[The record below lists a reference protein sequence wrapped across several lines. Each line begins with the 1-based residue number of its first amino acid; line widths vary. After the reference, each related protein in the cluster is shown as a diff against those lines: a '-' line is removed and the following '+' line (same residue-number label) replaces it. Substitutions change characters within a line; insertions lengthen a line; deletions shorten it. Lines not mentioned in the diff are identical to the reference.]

1 MRAVSK
7 PILPCHCCSYH
18 IKAFFLIYYL
28 NRPAV
33 PIYLFDM
40 IKRKKIVNDNFINL
54 NRSLE
59 RTNQNADLIQII
71 IEPKLTLSLPRSH

>member
-1 MRAVSK
+1 MRVVSK
-7 PILPCHCCSYH
+7 LILPVSLL
-18 IKAFFLIYYL
+18 FLPHYDL

-71 IEPKLTLSLPRSH
+71 IEPK

>member
-1 MRAVSK
+1 MRVVSK
-7 PILPCHCCSYH
+7 LILPVSLL
-18 IKAFFLIYYL
+18 FLPYYDL

>member
-1 MRAVSK
+1 MRVVSK
-7 PILPCHCCSYH
+7 LILPVSLL
-18 IKAFFLIYYL
+18 FLPYNDL

-33 PIYLFDM
+33 PICLFDM

>member
-1 MRAVSK
+1 MRVVSK
-7 PILPCHCCSYH
+7 LILPVSLL
-18 IKAFFLIYYL
+18 FLPYYDL

-71 IEPKLTLSLPRSH
+71 IEPK